1 MFNLETISLFT
12 QQFTKSNKI
21 NVEAIEKAQS
31 ELKRYECFNQLLNN
45 REDLFNQCKDII
57 LKDILTSTRTNTKIN
72 RDYLLGYQDAIEVF
86 TSYLSRYNK
95 AIDKLNSKGE

>member
-12 QQFTKSNKI
+12 QHFTKSEKI

-31 ELKRYECFNQLLNN
+31 ELKRYECFSKLLNN
-45 REDLFNQCKDII
+45 KEDLFNQCKDII
-57 LKDILTSTRTNTKIN
+57 LKDILTSTRSNTKIN

-86 TSYLSRYNK
+86 IKYLGRYNT
-95 AIDKLNSKGE
+95 AMDKLNSKGE